1 MKDLFDQYIQK
12 LNGEG
17 YTIVGQDDNRP
28 WGGFLLLSEGD
39 AGRFAREY
47 FKEVDAEK
55 IKIGGQLS
63 PKILLVKPEKRL
75 SWQYHHRRAE
85 IWQVI
90 EGRVGV
96 IRSATDE
103 EGPVETLTEGDQIRL
118 TQGERHRLVGLDQP
132 AVLAEIW
139 IHTDPQHPSNEEDIV
154 RVQDDFGR

>member
-1 MKDLFDQYIQK
+1 MKVLFDKYVQQ
-12 LNGEG
+12 LHARG
-17 YTIVGQDDNRP
+17 YTIDGQDDSRP

-39 AGRFAREY
+39 AGRFAKEY
-47 FKEVDAEK
+47 FKDVDADK

-63 PKILLVKPEKRL
+63 PKILIVHPERRL

-90 EGRVGV
+90 EGKVGV
-96 IRSATDE
+96 IRSSTDT
-103 EGPVETLTEGDQIRL
+103 EGPIETLDQGDQIRL
-118 TQGERHRLVGLDQP
+118 AQGERHRLVGLKEP

>member
-1 MKDLFDQYIQK
+1 MIALFDRYIQK
-12 LNGEG
+12 LSEKG
-17 YTIVGQDDNRP
+17 YTIVGQDASRP

-39 AGRFAREY
+39 AGRFAKEY
-47 FKEVDAEK
+47 FKDIDAEK

-63 PKILLVKPEKRL
+63 PKILFVQPERRL

-90 EGRVGV
+90 KGQVGV
-96 IRSATDE
+96 IRSSTDI
-103 EGPVETLTEGDQIRL
+103 EGPIETLNQGDQIQL
-118 TQGERHRLVGLDQP
+118 AQGERHRLVGLDQP

-154 RVQDDFGR
+154 RLQDDFGR